1 MSGLRPELE
10 AFAVAMEAKLKDN
23 DHKPHWEDESLDYL
37 MGGLMAEVEELYSA
51 LHSKGDMAT
60 EAVDVANFAMMIY
73 SKAKKEKKCT

>member
-23 DHKPHWEDESLDYL
+23 DHKPHWEDESVSHLFDRL
-37 MGGLMAEVEELYSA
+37 LEEIDELEYA
-51 LHSKGDMAT
+51 CNNDGDMAT

-73 SKAKKEKKCT
+73 DKGK